1 MNRSL
6 QELIELTV
14 FGLIALLVGV
24 GVLWLVGW
32 LLGLFGTLLVWL
44 AGLIW
49 SLLKFIIPIAIIAGA
64 VYFLVRLAQQ
74 PKPAP
79 ATQAAPATAP
89 PPPPPAAPAPD
100 TTSSDQAASAGR
112 PADEPQQDGKPA

>member
-32 LLGLFGTLLVWL
+32 LLGLFSVLLTWL

-79 ATQAAPATAP
+79 ATPVVPFAAPPSPTVST
-89 PPPPPAAPAPD
+89 PD
-100 TTSSDQAASAGR
+100 TTSSDQAAA
-112 PADEPQQDGKPA
+112 ADSQTNETQQDGNKPA

>member
-24 GVLWLVGW
+24 GVLWLVGG
-32 LLGLFGTLLVWL
+32 LLGLISTLLIWL
-44 AGLIW
+44 SGLIW

-74 PKPAP
+74 PKPTASAQATTVSAAPSP
-79 ATQAAPATAP
+79 ATPVPNSTN
-89 PPPPPAAPAPD
+89 
-100 TTSSDQAASAGR
+100 SDQSVSTDRSTDEASPTG
-112 PADEPQQDGKPA
+112 DKPT

>member
-6 QELIELTV
+6 QEIIELTV

-24 GVLWLVGW
+24 GVLWLTGW
-32 LLGLFGTLLVWL
+32 LLGLVGALLTWL

-79 ATQAAPATAP
+79 ATPVAPFAAP
-89 PPPPPAAPAPD
+89 PPPSVSTPD
-100 TTSSDQAASAGR
+100 TTSSNQT
-112 PADEPQQDGKPA
+112 ADADSPTNETRQDGSKPA

>member
-24 GVLWLVGW
+24 GALWLVGG
-32 LLGLFGTLLVWL
+32 LLGLVSTLLIWL
-44 AGLIW
+44 SGLIW

-74 PKPAP
+74 PKPA
-79 ATQAAPATAP
+79 APAHATPVSAP
-89 PPPPPAAPAPD
+89 PSPPVPPTPD
-100 TTSSDQAASAGR
+100 MSSDQAVSTDL
-112 PADEPQQDGKPA
+112 PADEPSPTGDKPT

>member
-32 LLGLFGTLLVWL
+32 LLGLFGLLLTWF

-49 SLLKFIIPIAIIAGA
+49 SLLKFIVPIAIIAAA

-74 PKPAP
+74 PKPA
-79 ATQAAPATAP
+79 TLAPATPVSAP
-89 PPPPPAAPAPD
+89 PPPPASP
-100 TTSSDQAASAGR
+100 ASAER
-112 PADEPQQDGKPA
+112 PDDEPQPEGPKPT

>member
-6 QELIELTV
+6 QEIIELTV

-24 GVLWLVGW
+24 GVLWLTGW
-32 LLGLFGTLLVWL
+32 LLGLLSVLLTWL

-49 SLLKFIIPIAIIAGA
+49 SLLKFIIPIAIIAG
-64 VYFLVRLAQQ
+64 VIYFLVRLAQQ

-79 ATQAAPATAP
+79 ATPVVPFTAP
-89 PPPPPAAPAPD
+89 PPPTISTPD
-100 TTSSDQAASAGR
+100 TPSSNQTADADS
-112 PADEPQQDGKPA
+112 PADKSQQDGNKPA